1 MSLTRAGFAGC
12 VVALLASAVTGCSGA
27 SHDAAASK
35 PAAPAADIVQQNVA
49 DADRAASGTTTR
61 DGHADTSESG
71 TAVSGTGSVRHAS
84 ESRTGSAGASSA
96 AARTQKAGLRGSAPY
111 VWSLRAAV
119 TPTCVAAGGTATVT
133 VHTAADAALAYVAVY
148 AGDKSGAP
156 KPFGY
161 GYGGNANGYSNDSG
175 QWASTWTIR
184 ADAPRGPAKV
194 TVVAASHQTTK
205 QVDVPF
211 TVVDPVT
218 GHC

>member
-1 MSLTRAGFAGC
+1 MRIARAGLAGS
-12 VVALLASAVTGCSGA
+12 VVALLASAVTGCSGTA
-27 SHDAAASK
+27 HHAAASK
-35 PAAPAADIVQQNVA
+35 PAADVAAQHPVA
-49 DADRAASGTTTR
+49 V
-61 DGHADTSESG
+61 DGHAASDNT
-71 TAVSGTGSVRHAS
+71 THA
-84 ESRTGSAGASSA
+84 RPAAGANDGTVSEAGRVQHTAGDHNGSSNA
-96 AARTQKAGLRGSAPY
+96 GTTAARAHDAGLRGSAPY
-111 VWSLRAAV
+111 VWKLRASVA
-119 TPTCVAAGGTATVT
+119 PQCVKAGGTATVT
-133 VHTAADAALAYVAVY
+133 VHTAANAALAYVAVY
-148 AGDKSGAP
+148 AGDKSGAA

-161 GYGGNANGYSNDSG
+161 GYGGNAEGYSNDAG